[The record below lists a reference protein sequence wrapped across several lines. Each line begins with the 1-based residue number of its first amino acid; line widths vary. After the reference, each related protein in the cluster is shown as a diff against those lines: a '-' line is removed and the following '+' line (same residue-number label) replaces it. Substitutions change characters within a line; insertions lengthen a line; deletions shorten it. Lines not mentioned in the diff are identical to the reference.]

1 MSDMSNVLHFP
12 TVEHAITWADQA
24 RAYRNVISA
33 EIERLIG
40 LLDEFD
46 GDVDTEDGDEDRC
59 AAFDDDPKAA
69 ANWLHGPGDAE
80 DAEDDDPLEVA
91 ALEDVRAV
99 MEPSRDWGHAWNA
112 STRGEDMEDSHD
124 REDCLD

>member
-1 MSDMSNVLHFP
+1 MSDMSNVLNFP

-46 GDVDTEDGDEDRC
+46 GDADIEDGDEDRC
-59 AAFDDDPKAA
+59 AAFDDDPAHHHSDPL
-69 ANWLHGPGDAE
+69 NLPGDAD
-80 DAEDDDPLEVA
+80 DA
-91 ALEDVRAV
+91 
-99 MEPSRDWGHAWNA
+99 
-112 STRGEDMEDSHD
+112 
-124 REDCLD
+124 